1 MQKNKSMRHI
11 AMRNHVAITEQLKY
25 RRQCYGR
32 TRISKEGN
40 PNKLNAVYYFVLLS
54 FAPSIDLVCGIAKI
68 NFAHCKNEQN
78 HDGRKKRPLPIGR
91 RQKPEIL
98 PNKMAS
104 QFVRLSITD
113 KKWSKRSQI
122 REGFF
127 LFKLLYRKHLSKFG
141 NYVSFFFL

>member
-91 RQKPEIL
+91 RLKPEIL

-104 QFVRLSITD
+104 QFVRQSITD
-113 KKWSKRSQI
+113 KKWSNRS
-122 REGFF
+122 RDMRKYFF
-127 LFKLLYRKHLSKFG
+127 YLNCFIENICKSLG
-141 NYVSFFFL
+141 TI